1 MMRAFIGI
9 VTILTVLVGGVMI
22 FAKDKPAPQTAIDGT
37 SDAIASSDKK
47 DEVAD
52 QALLLGDARHSLGSS
67 NAKVT
72 LVEFSDFQC
81 PYCKITTETLKKV
94 TDHYGDKI
102 RFVFRHYPLKS
113 HPLAQMA
120 AEATEA
126 ASAQG
131 ADKFWEMY
139 YKIFENQKSLTEASF
154 AQFANE
160 IGLDVERFKSE
171 MKQEKYASLAQKD
184 LKDGEALQVSG
195 TPTLY
200 LNGREIKASSY
211 EDIVAQIEAELNK

>member
-1 MMRAFIGI
+1 
-9 VTILTVLVGGVMI
+9 
-22 FAKDKPAPQTAIDGT
+22 
-37 SDAIASSDKK
+37 
-47 DEVAD
+47 
-52 QALLLGDARHSLGSS
+52 
-67 NAKVT
+67 
-72 LVEFSDFQC
+72 
-81 PYCKITTETLKKV
+81 
-94 TDHYGDKI
+94 
-102 RFVFRHYPLKS
+102 
-113 HPLAQMA
+113 
-120 AEATEA
+120 
-126 ASAQG
+126 
-131 ADKFWEMY
+131 MY

-171 MKQEKYASLAQKD
+171 MKQEKYASLPQKD